1 MWERIEKGTLF
12 VSLRRTIRPGDD
24 DNPAPFSSSCMTLRL
39 KVSKVL
45 VSRARGADLALNN
58 FYDILYSFHT
68 LKGNFRQGIY
78 MRNIIIIII
87 ILSSCQLLFSCA
99 NAPLVWHSSVLAS
112 TRCKNRY
119 TFPISIE
126 TTRHGFFS
134 KAECYLAALNSLRL
148 VSKKHAWIV
157 RPSQWEGIAVSA
169 QLTKAMRIRR
179 CV

>member
-1 MWERIEKGTLF
+1 MRFDLLFRRKDYLRHFVMVLCEKGLKKELCSFPYVGLLDQVTMIILPLF
-12 VSLRRTIRPGDD
+12 LQRFR
-24 DNPAPFSSSCMTLRL
+24 MTLHL

-78 MRNIIIIII
+78 IRNIIIIII

-119 TFPISIE
+119 TFL
-126 TTRHGFFS
+126 F
-134 KAECYLAALNSLRL
+134 L
-148 VSKKHAWIV
+148 
-157 RPSQWEGIAVSA
+157 
-169 QLTKAMRIRR
+169 
-179 CV
+179 